1 MEIIKVENLHKSF
14 KTHNFLKGGLK
25 DKNEKFLHVLKGI
38 NFSVEKGEIVSIIGP
53 SGSGKSTLLRC
64 LNHLEEANKGS
75 IAIEGSY
82 IAQADQQTGK
92 AIYKSNKEVLAICQN
107 LGMVFQNFNLFPHK
121 SVLENIVLAPVMV
134 NKKNRKEA
142 EAICDN
148 LLEKVGLS
156 DKRDAYPNQLSGGQK
171 QRVAIARALAME
183 PDVML
188 FDEPTSALDPELIG
202 EVLQVIKKLAEERM
216 TMIIVTHEM
225 NFAREI
231 SDRVIF
237 MDDGQIVVDGVP
249 DDIFVNPDHPRIQ
262 TFLQKVI

>member
-1 MEIIKVENLHKSF
+1 MEEIIMEEIIKVEDLHKYFHS
-14 KTHNFLKGGLK
+14 
-25 DKNEKFLHVLKGI
+25 LHVLKGI
-38 NFSVEKGEIVSIIGP
+38 NFSVKKGEIVSVIGP

-64 LNHLEEANKGS
+64 LNHLEVADKGS
-75 IAIEGSY
+75 ISFEGNY
-82 IAQADQQTGK
+82 IAKADAAGK
-92 AIYKSNKEVLAICQN
+92 AIYKSNKEVLSICSN

-121 SVLENIVLAPVMV
+121 SVLENIIEAPITV
-134 NKKNRKEA
+134 KGKTKEEA
-142 EAICDN
+142 EKIAVE
-148 LLEKVGLS
+148 LLGKVGLVE
-156 DKRDAYPNQLSGGQK
+156 KRDAYPNQLSGGQK

-183 PDVML
+183 PEIML

-202 EVLQVIKKLAEERM
+202 EVLQVIKNLAEEHM

-237 MDDGQIVVDGVP
+237 MDDGQIVIDGVP

-262 TFLQKVI
+262 TFLNKVL

>member
-1 MEIIKVENLHKSF
+1 MEEIIKVENLHKSF
-14 KTHNFLKGGLK
+14 HSLK
-25 DKNEKFLHVLKGI
+25 VLKGI
-38 NFSVEKGEIVSIIGP
+38 NFSVKKGEIVSVIGP

-64 LNHLEEANKGS
+64 LNHLEVADKGS
-75 IAIEGSY
+75 ISFEGNY
-82 IAQADQQTGK
+82 IAKADSTGK
-92 AIYKSNKEVLAICQN
+92 SIYKSNKQVLAICSN

-121 SVLENIVLAPVMV
+121 NVMQNIIEAPIMV
-134 NKKNRKEA
+134 KGKSKAEA
-142 EAICDN
+142 EKIAEE
-148 LLEKVGLS
+148 LLRKVGLVE
-156 DKRDAYPNQLSGGQK
+156 KKDAYPGQLSGGQK

-183 PDVML
+183 PEIML

-202 EVLQVIKKLAEERM
+202 EVLQVIKNLAEERM

-249 DDIFVNPDHPRIQ
+249 DDIFVNPDHPRIK
-262 TFLQKVI
+262 TFLNKVL